1 MILSFLLVIF
11 ALTFLRA
18 LTDAATGYEEKG
30 SRAAKILHSILLQ
43 MSGIF
48 AYILLLEVLK

>member
-1 MILSFLLVIF
+1 MILSFLLIIF

-43 MSGIF
+43 ISGIYT
-48 AYILLLEVLK
+48 YILLLEILK